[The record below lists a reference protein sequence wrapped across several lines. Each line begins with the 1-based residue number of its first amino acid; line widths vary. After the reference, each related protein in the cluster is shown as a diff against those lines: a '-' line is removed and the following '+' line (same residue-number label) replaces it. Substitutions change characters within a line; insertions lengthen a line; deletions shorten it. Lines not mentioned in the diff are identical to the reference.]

1 MKTRVLMILAAVL
14 AAVNLSFAWGP
25 KGHAVVAD
33 IAARH
38 ISKKTAQKI
47 DAVLGGE
54 TMVDVSSWADNVRKD
69 PRYAHTA
76 TWHFVNVDPGYTYQ
90 TMPKDPAGDVYVKLL
105 EITEALKSDTLS
117 AEQEKVNLMLLIH
130 LVGDL
135 HCPMHVGHRDDL
147 GGQPHPRPVVR
158 SADQPAQRLG
168 QQTGGRL
175 SPLELLR
182 VDGEHRPES
191 HPGTDPPDH
200 PTLGDGVDGA
210 DDGPLRGHL
219 CEYPLRRQL
228 FLRLQF
234 FSTPRQ
240 SNNSFCRLVCVWP
253 ACWRKFMAT
262 VACAECTGQEA
273 FFCPTLGWIR
283 VGVNERKNI

>member
-147 GGQPHPRPVVR
+147 GGNRIPVQWFGQPTNLHSIWDSKLVDACRPWSYSEWTENIDR
-158 SADQPAQRLG
+158 NLTPEQIRRITQPTVMEWME
-168 QQTGGRL
+168 QTM
-175 SPLELLR
+175 
-182 VDGEHRPES
+182 
-191 HPGTDPPDH
+191 
-200 PTLGDGVDGA
+200 A
-210 DDGPLRGHL
+210 L
-219 CEYPLRRQL
+219 CEDIYANTPSGGNYSYDYCFQYAPAVKQQFLQAG
-228 FLRLQF
+228 LRLA
-234 FSTPRQ
+234 
-240 SNNSFCRLVCVWP
+240 RLL
-253 ACWRKFMAT
+253 
-262 VACAECTGQEA
+262 EEIYGN
-273 FFCPTLGWIR
+273 GR
-283 VGVNERKNI
+283 VR

>member
-54 TMVDVSSWADNVRKD
+54 TMVEVSSWADNVRKD

-147 GGQPHPRPVVR
+147 GGNRIPVQWFGQPTNLHSVWDSKLVDACRPWSYSEWTENIDR
-158 SADQPAQRLG
+158 NLTPEQIRRITQPSVMEWME
-168 QQTGGRL
+168 QTM
-175 SPLELLR
+175 
-182 VDGEHRPES
+182 
-191 HPGTDPPDH
+191 
-200 PTLGDGVDGA
+200 A
-210 DDGPLRGHL
+210 L
-219 CEYPLRRQL
+219 CEDIYANTPSEGNYSYDYSFQYAPAVKQQFLQAG
-228 FLRLQF
+228 LRLA
-234 FSTPRQ
+234 
-240 SNNSFCRLVCVWP
+240 RLL
-253 ACWRKFMAT
+253 
-262 VACAECTGQEA
+262 EEIYGN
-273 FFCPTLGWIR
+273 GR
-283 VGVNERKNI
+283 VR

>member
-1 MKTRVLMILAAVL
+1 MPYFYSGGIPPKLPNEQLNKRMKTRVLMILAAVL

-105 EITEALKSDTLS
+105 EIVEALKSDTLS

-147 GGQPHPRPVVR
+147 GGNRIPVQWFGQPTNLHSVWDSKLVDSCRPWSYSEWTENIDRNLTPEQIRRITQLSVMEWMEQTMALCEDIYANTP
-158 SADQPAQRLG
+158 SGGNYSYDYCFQYAPAVKQQFLQAGLRLA
-168 QQTGGRL
+168 RL
-175 SPLELLR
+175 LE
-182 VDGEHRPES
+182 EIY
-191 HPGTDPPDH
+191 
-200 PTLGDGVDGA
+200 GDG
-210 DDGPLRGHL
+210 
-219 CEYPLRRQL
+219 
-228 FLRLQF
+228 
-234 FSTPRQ
+234 
-240 SNNSFCRLVCVWP
+240 
-253 ACWRKFMAT
+253 
-262 VACAECTGQEA
+262 
-273 FFCPTLGWIR
+273 R
-283 VGVNERKNI
+283 VR